1 MRKGSVRG
9 RKQELFQEKESDLTL
24 LYSQPPASA
33 CILLCTVTST
43 YDKQIQTLS
52 LLPFFFSVFFS
63 LLSSSLSFFHGQ
75 NISKIGRTYL
85 LLGGAEDYLRCYK
98 RSSFN
103 VSWLEIENNHME
115 VIMIQRECMEGIWRH
130 CTMPG
135 LFQNMVCI
143 FYFFL
148 LNLKIPQNDI
158 LSFIIFITITF
169 MTIWRTEGTV

>member
-63 LLSSSLSFFHGQ
+63 LLSLFF
-75 NISKIGRTYL
+75 S
-85 LLGGAEDYLRCYK
+85 CYK
-98 RSSFN
+98 QMSIYLYN
-103 VSWLEIENNHME
+103 
-115 VIMIQRECMEGIWRH
+115 
-130 CTMPG
+130 
-135 LFQNMVCI
+135 I
-143 FYFFL
+143 F
-148 LNLKIPQNDI
+148 
-158 LSFIIFITITF
+158 S
-169 MTIWRTEGTV
+169 